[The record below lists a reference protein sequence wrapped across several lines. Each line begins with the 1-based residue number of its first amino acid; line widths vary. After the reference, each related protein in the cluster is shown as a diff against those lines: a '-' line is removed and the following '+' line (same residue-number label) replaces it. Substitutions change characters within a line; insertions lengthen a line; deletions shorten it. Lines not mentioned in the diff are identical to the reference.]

1 MVKINLLPDVV
12 LERRRQAKIKRIAN
26 LSLVGW
32 AGLVLLV
39 LLLAFGYN
47 QWQSRQLEQTQSERD
62 EVAAEAFSP
71 ENVSFRQ
78 EALSVQSS
86 LDALVQLQ
94 NERQLTTRFL
104 ATLSRNMSEDIR
116 ITSLG
121 YETDNTINIGGRAP
135 SYQAVGSFESAL
147 KNSQPAPDGDQSSN
161 QQNGYFSGVSLSG
174 VNAAGGGEVRFE
186 LSAQYTAPS
195 AGETAATSG
204 ENTQGAARNSGDG
217 NE

>member
-26 LSLVGW
+26 LSLAGW

-39 LLLAFGYN
+39 LLLAFGYS
-47 QWQSRQLEQTQSERD
+47 QWQSQQLEQTQSERD

-94 NERQLTTRFL
+94 NERQLTTQFL
-104 ATLSRNMSEDIR
+104 ATLSSNMPEDIR

-121 YETDNTINIGGRAP
+121 YETGDIINIGGRAP

-147 KNSQPAPDGDQSSN
+147 KNSQPTSDGDQPSN
-161 QQNGYFSGVSLSG
+161 QQSGYFTGVSLSG

-195 AGETAATSG
+195 IGEATTTSG
-204 ENTQGAARNSGDG
+204 ENTQGANQNSGGD